1 MQLFIDDE
9 CSHSKRIEQQP
20 RGISMKW
27 LPDNWKP
34 KAIAVDIDGTITDSN
49 KKIHLGAI
57 KALRELEDA
66 GIPII
71 LATGNVRGLTYGL
84 WRFIGASGPM
94 VCENGGVVWH
104 PNWGK
109 PIVRASGERAKEAA
123 NYLSTVVDIDADGIH
138 TNDWRESEWCLFP
151 DEDLISITR
160 CIEESE
166 YSDLSVVKTGFAIHL
181 MEPHLDKGSGLKIAL
196 EKMGL
201 SAEEILAVGDAPN
214 DIPMFAI
221 VGHSVAVGGCF
232 EDLADV
238 ADVVSPYPHGDTF
251 RPLVNAI
258 LRDIDY

>member
-1 MQLFIDDE
+1 M
-9 CSHSKRIEQQP
+9 
-20 RGISMKW
+20 
-27 LPDNWKP
+27 
-34 KAIAVDIDGTITDSN
+34 
-49 KKIHLGAI
+49 
-57 KALRELEDA
+57 
-66 GIPII
+66 
-71 LATGNVRGLTYGL
+71 
-84 WRFIGASGPM
+84 
-94 VCENGGVVWH
+94 
-104 PNWGK
+104 
-109 PIVRASGERAKEAA
+109 
-123 NYLSTVVDIDADGIH
+123 
-138 TNDWRESEWCLFP
+138 FP

-232 EDLADV
+232 KDLADV

-258 LRDIDY
+258 LRDTGY